1 MFDDEQKLVEVQS
14 CMTRLMRQTLI
25 WDELRHV
32 LEDYE
37 FEGSLAEQ
45 KAVVYSLV
53 KMSKKLVNVLYKK
66 CFNFTLVKHKNPPQP

>member
-1 MFDDEQKLVEVQS
+1 M
-14 CMTRLMRQTLI
+14 
-25 WDELRHV
+25 
-32 LEDYE
+32 EDYE

-53 KMSKKLVNVLYKK
+53 KMSKQLINVLYKK